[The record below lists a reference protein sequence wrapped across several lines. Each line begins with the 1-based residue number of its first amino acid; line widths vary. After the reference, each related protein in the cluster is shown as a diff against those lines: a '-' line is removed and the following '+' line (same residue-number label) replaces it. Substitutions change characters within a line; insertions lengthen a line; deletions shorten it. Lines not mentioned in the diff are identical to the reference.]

1 MAIANWKN
9 QTIWTGDNLD
19 IMRGMNS
26 ESVDL
31 IYLDPPFNSNRTYSA
46 PIGSE
51 AAGAAF
57 KDSWTL
63 DDVDIAWIGLI
74 AEKEPCLPHVID
86 AAGIAHGKGM
96 KAYLVMMAVRLL
108 EMKRLLKPTGSIYLH
123 CDPTA
128 SHYLKLVMDCV
139 FGAGNFR
146 SEIIWRR
153 VNPTGRGKKRL
164 ANDADYLI
172 YFVKGDKF
180 RWNPP
185 YKPHSQS
192 YVQKF
197 YRHMDAN
204 GRRYTLGDLK
214 GDGQRTGSS
223 GNPWRGIDPTDTAS
237 HWAVPN
243 RTLPDD
249 LKSKTSQ
256 EKLEYLDSIGRI
268 YWPPKGGMPR
278 YKRYLD
284 EMSGTAIDTIWDDIQ
299 NIQAHNSERLGYPTQ
314 KPLALLDRIIKASS
328 NEGDV
333 VLDPFCGCATTCVSA
348 HALGRLWTGID
359 ISSKA
364 AELIVQRLQQDRKGQ
379 QGSWMTQAEKVIHRT
394 DIPRR
399 TDVGELPPYK
409 THRHTLYGQ
418 QEGRCGGC
426 RHHFPFQNFTV
437 DHIVP
442 RAKGGTDHLD
452 NLQLLCNHCNSV
464 KGTMDQAAFAAV
476 LKERGIGTV

>member
-86 AAGIAHGKGM
+86 AAGVSHGKGM

-108 EMKRLLKPTGSIYLH
+108 EMRRLLKPTGSIYLH

-139 FGAGNFR
+139 LGADSFQN
-146 SEIIWRR
+146 ELIWRR
-153 VNPTGRGKKRL
+153 YDRPKGSQHKARRFGRSSDTILFYARGLNHKFNADDVRKPLSSEEIDKRFPS
-164 ANDADYLI
+164 ADSKGRYMSGPLLRSPAMGDRPNLVYEFQGYTPGLSGWRMGREKLQEVYDRGDF
-172 YFVKGDKF
+172 YFTSNGVPRRKF
-180 RWNPP
+180 RPDGTPGEIIDNLWIDIPALG
-185 YKPHSQS
+185 SQ
-192 YVQKF
+192 
-197 YRHMDAN
+197 
-204 GRRYTLGDLK
+204 
-214 GDGQRTGSS
+214 DG
-223 GNPWRGIDPTDTAS
+223 
-237 HWAVPN
+237 
-243 RTLPDD
+243 
-249 LKSKTSQ
+249 
-256 EKLEYLDSIGRI
+256 
-268 YWPPKGGMPR
+268 
-278 YKRYLD
+278 
-284 EMSGTAIDTIWDDIQ
+284 
-299 NIQAHNSERLGYPTQ
+299 ERLGYPTQ
-314 KPLALLDRIIKASS
+314 KPLKLLDRIIAAST

-348 HALGRLWTGID
+348 HALGREWTGID

-364 AELIVQRLQQDRKGQ
+364 AELIVQRLQQDYKGQ
-379 QGSWMTQAEKVIHRT
+379 QVTWMTQASKVIHRT
-394 DIPRR
+394 DIPKR
-399 TDVGELPPYK
+399 TDVGKLPSYK
-409 THRHTLYGQ
+409 THKHTLYGQ
-418 QEGRCGGC
+418 QEGRCKGC
-426 RHHFPFQNFTV
+426 GHHFPFQNFTV

-442 RAKGGTDHLD
+442 QAKGGTHHLE

-464 KGTMDQAAFAAV
+464 KGTMDQAAFAAK
-476 LKERGIGTV
+476 LKNMGLGA